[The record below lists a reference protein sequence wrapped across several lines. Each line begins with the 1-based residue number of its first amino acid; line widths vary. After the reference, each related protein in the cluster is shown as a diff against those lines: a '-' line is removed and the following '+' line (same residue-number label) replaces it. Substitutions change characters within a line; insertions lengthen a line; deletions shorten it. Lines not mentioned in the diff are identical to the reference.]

1 VRKPGKLPWAKHRVE
16 YELEYGTDALEMHRD
31 ALKPGEKVLIVDDLL
46 ATGGTAAAT
55 AELVKRVGGEVVAM
69 SFVIELTFLP
79 GRTRVAPTEVF
90 SVLQY

>member
-1 VRKPGKLPWAKHRVE
+1 VE

-79 GRTRVAPTEVF
+79 GRARLAPIETF
-90 SVLQY
+90 SLVQY